1 MQKAKRSMKLFLGL
15 MLCGCV
21 LLQDG
26 PSSAEEKP
34 NFDCENKNTQ
44 MEMNAC
50 AQEEYDAADKAL
62 NDQWKLTRKAMA
74 DWDKQLDADQRGAEA
89 ALLKGQRAWI
99 TYRAGQCD
107 AEGFQARGGTLE
119 TMFYINCQTR
129 LTKSRTQELKELAE
143 PIGQ

>member
-1 MQKAKRSMKLFLGL
+1 MKILLAV

-34 NFDCENKNTQ
+34 QFDCGNKETQ

-50 AQEEYDAADKAL
+50 AQEEYDAADKVL

-74 DWDKQLDADQRGAEA
+74 DWDKELEEDQRGAET
-89 ALLKGQRAWI
+89 ALLQAQRAWI
-99 TYRAGQCD
+99 TYRDNQCI

-119 TMFYINCQTR
+119 TMLNIVCLTR
-129 LTKSRTQELKELAE
+129 MTKNRTQELKDLAE
-143 PIGQ
+143 PLGQ